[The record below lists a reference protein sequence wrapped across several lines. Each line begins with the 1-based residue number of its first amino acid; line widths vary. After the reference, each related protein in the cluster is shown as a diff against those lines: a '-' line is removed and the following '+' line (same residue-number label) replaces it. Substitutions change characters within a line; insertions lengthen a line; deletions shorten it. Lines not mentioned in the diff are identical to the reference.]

1 MMKKLL
7 ALAMALVLILTVP
20 LAALAEEYDLVNGSI
35 TVEARDDG
43 KQYVTQE
50 DYNIRDQEQTTET
63 VIKQTDSKTTSTEN
77 TITIKADEN
86 QTAEVTISDVNIDVS
101 GSKAS
106 VDEDTGSVI
115 PGDAAISAEGEG
127 NVTIELD
134 GSNTVKSGEHSAGVG
149 KNNEGSLTITDED
162 GDDSLNAA
170 GGIYGAGIGGGGRQ
184 SVSDITI
191 EGGNITATGGK
202 LAAGIGGGA
211 GERSY
216 EDGASSFIEGSGSNI
231 TIAGDAQVKANGGW
245 NGAGIGGGQYGSG
258 SDITIEGDAQVEA
271 NGGKSGAGIGGGYE
285 GSGSDLTIA
294 GDAQVTAKGG
304 SAAAGIGGGEL
315 GSGSSIKIE
324 GNAQVDAN
332 GGKYGAGI
340 GSGENSTGSDITI
353 GGNAQVDAKG
363 GNNGAGIG
371 GGDSGNGTGIT
382 IKDDA
387 QVNAT
392 GGGLGAGIGGG
403 SIGNGSNITIEGNAR
418 VDATGGE
425 RAAGIGSGI
434 YGSASDIT
442 IRGNAQVGVQGGN
455 GSNMGGSGAG
465 IGEGGILNPYD
476 GPQAGREET
485 PNTNDLTTGYIAYYA
500 PGADKETTA
509 PEKLLHKTAS
519 GTMETHEGSVTLKD
533 TTEAT
538 CAKNAAFI
546 YQCSCGETV
555 TIEQPGTAPGHKVDS
570 YTYDNNATCMAD
582 GTESGVCTR
591 CQQIVKKTKA
601 GTLDPNKHDFTDYIS
616 NNDATCTADGTKTA
630 KCAYGCGAEDTQ
642 PDVGSK
648 LAHKFDNYISNND
661 ATCTADGTETAQCA
675 YGCGTT
681 DTQDIPGSKLPHE
694 FKNYVYQNN
703 ATYDADG
710 TQTAKCDR
718 GCGASDTVTEPGS
731 RIPLY
736 RVVDAEGRNIPS
748 QESLEG
754 GILTITADQDE
765 ATLTGGLNALS
776 ILRQRGVTAITFV
789 TNGAASTFDLAALT
803 GSGTYALTHTG
814 ATATLTLNGWDTSNI
829 LR

>member
-1 MMKKLL
+1 ME
-7 ALAMALVLILTVP
+7 AT
-20 LAALAEEYDLVNGSI
+20 ENG
-35 TVEARDDG
+35 
-43 KQYVTQE
+43 QYVSQE
-50 DYNIRDQEQTTET
+50 NGVTREQQTTET

-134 GSNTVKSGEHSAGVG
+134 GGNTVKSGEHSAGVG

-216 EDGASSFIEGSGSNI
+216 EDGTISFIGGSGSNI

-324 GNAQVDAN
+324 GNAQVEAN
-332 GGKYGAGI
+332 GGQ
-340 GSGENSTGSDITI
+340 S
-353 GGNAQVDAKG
+353 
-363 GNNGAGIG
+363 GAGIG
-371 GGDSGNGTGIT
+371 GGNNGNGTGIT

-465 IGEGGILNPYD
+465 IGEGGIWNPYV

-485 PNTNDLTTGYIAYYA
+485 PNTNDLTTGSIAYYA

-519 GTMETHEGSVTLKD
+519 GTMETHEVSKLLSITK
-533 TTEAT
+533 AT
-538 CAKNAAFI
+538 CTENATFI

-555 TIEQPGTAPGHKVDS
+555 TIEQPGTALGHKVDS

-582 GTESGVCTR
+582 GTESGVCTC

-642 PDVGSK
+642 PDAGSK

-661 ATCTADGTETAQCA
+661 AT
-675 YGCGTT
+675 
-681 DTQDIPGSKLPHE
+681 
-694 FKNYVYQNN
+694 
-703 ATYDADG
+703 YDADG
-710 TQTAKCDR
+710 TQTAKCDH

-748 QESLEG
+748 QERLEG
-754 GILTITADQDE
+754 GTLTITTDRDE

-803 GSGTYALTHTG
+803 GSGIYALTHTG

>member
-7 ALAMALVLILTVP
+7 ALAMALVLTLTVP

-216 EDGASSFIEGSGSNI
+216 EDGTISFIGGSGSNI

-324 GNAQVDAN
+324 GNAQVEAN
-332 GGKYGAGI
+332 GGK
-340 GSGENSTGSDITI
+340 
-353 GGNAQVDAKG
+353 
-363 GNNGAGIG
+363 NGAGIG

-392 GGGLGAGIGGG
+392 GGNLGAGIGGG

-485 PNTNDLTTGYIAYYA
+485 PNTNDLNTGSIAYYA

-509 PEKLLHKTAS
+509 PERLLHKTAS
-519 GTMETHEGSVTLKD
+519 GTMETHECSKLLSVTK
-533 TTEAT
+533 AT
-538 CAKNAAFI
+538 CTENAAFI
-546 YQCSCGETV
+546 YLCSCGETV
-555 TIEQPGTAPGHKVDS
+555 TIEQPGTAKGHDVDS
-570 YTYDNNATCMAD
+570 YIYDNNATCMAD
-582 GTESGVCTR
+582 GTESGVCTH

-642 PDVGSK
+642 PDAGSK
-648 LAHKFDNYISNND
+648 LAHKFDNYISN
-661 ATCTADGTETAQCA
+661 
-675 YGCGTT
+675 
-681 DTQDIPGSKLPHE
+681 
-694 FKNYVYQNN
+694 NN

-710 TQTAKCDR
+710 TQTAKCDH

-765 ATLTGGLNALS
+765 ATLTGGLNALG

-829 LR
+829 LG

>member
-1 MMKKLL
+1 MMKRLL
-7 ALAMALVLILTVP
+7 ALAMALVLTLTVP
-20 LAALAEEYDLVNGSI
+20 LAALAEVYDLAQGSI

-216 EDGASSFIEGSGSNI
+216 EDGTISFIGGSGSNI

-271 NGGKSGAGIGGGYE
+271 TSDQYGAGIGGGSG
-285 GSGSDLTIA
+285 GSGSDITIR
-294 GDAQVTAKGG
+294 GDAQVDANGG
-304 SAAAGIGGGEL
+304 KNGAGIGGGEK
-315 GSGSSIKIE
+315 SFGSSIKIE
-324 GNAQVDAN
+324 GNAQVEAN
-332 GGKYGAGI
+332 GGEYGAGI
-340 GSGENSTGSDITI
+340 GGGEESFGSGITI
-353 GGNAQVDAKG
+353 GGNAQVEANG
-363 GNNGAGIG
+363 GQSGAGIG
-371 GGDSGNGTGIT
+371 GGGDGNGTGIT

-465 IGEGGILNPYD
+465 IGEGGIWNPYD

-485 PNTNDLTTGYIAYYA
+485 PNTNDLTTGSIAYYA

-555 TIEQPGTAPGHKVDS
+555 TIEQPGTALGHKVDS

-642 PDVGSK
+642 PDAGSK

-661 ATCTADGTETAQCA
+661 AT
-675 YGCGTT
+675 
-681 DTQDIPGSKLPHE
+681 
-694 FKNYVYQNN
+694 
-703 ATYDADG
+703 YDADG
-710 TQTAKCDR
+710 TQTAKCDH
-718 GCGASDTVTEPGS
+718 GCGATNTIPAPGT

-736 RVVDAEGRNIPS
+736 RVVDAEGREIPS
-748 QESLEG
+748 QERLEG
-754 GILTITADQDE
+754 GILTVTADRDE

-776 ILRQRGVTAITFV
+776 VLRQRGVTAITFV
-789 TNGAASTFDLAALT
+789 TNGAASTFDLSALT

-814 ATATLTLNGWDTSNI
+814 ATATLTLNGWDTSSI
-829 LR
+829 LK

>member
-7 ALAMALVLILTVP
+7 ALAMALVLTLTVP

-324 GNAQVDAN
+324 GNAQVEAN
-332 GGKYGAGI
+332 GGQ
-340 GSGENSTGSDITI
+340 S
-353 GGNAQVDAKG
+353 
-363 GNNGAGIG
+363 GAGIG
-371 GGDSGNGTGIT
+371 GGNNGNGTGIT

-392 GGGLGAGIGGG
+392 GGNLGAGIGGG

-465 IGEGGILNPYD
+465 IGEGGIWNPYV

-485 PNTNDLTTGYIAYYA
+485 PNTNDLTTGSIAYYA

-555 TIEQPGTAPGHKVDS
+555 TIEQPGTALGHKVDS

-642 PDVGSK
+642 PDAGSK

-661 ATCTADGTETAQCA
+661 AT
-675 YGCGTT
+675 
-681 DTQDIPGSKLPHE
+681 
-694 FKNYVYQNN
+694 
-703 ATYDADG
+703 YDADG
-710 TQTAKCDR
+710 TQTAKCDH
-718 GCGASDTVTEPGS
+718 GCGASDTVSEPGT

-736 RVVDAEGRNIPS
+736 RVVDAEGREIPS
-748 QESLEG
+748 QERLEG
-754 GILTITADQDE
+754 GTLTITADRE
-765 ATLTGGLNALS
+765 NATLTGGLNALS

>member
-7 ALAMALVLILTVP
+7 ALAMALVLVLPLTVP
-20 LAALAEEYDLVNGSI
+20 LAALAEVYDLAQGSI
-35 TVEARDDG
+35 TVEATENG
-43 KQYVTQE
+43 QYVSQE
-50 DYNIRDQEQTTET
+50 NGVTREQQTTET
-63 VIKQTDSKTTSTEN
+63 VIKQTDSKTTSTGN

-106 VDEDTGSVI
+106 EDEDTGSVI

-127 NVTIELD
+127 NVTIKLD

-216 EDGASSFIEGSGSNI
+216 EDGTISFIGGSGSNI

-324 GNAQVDAN
+324 GNAQVEAN
-332 GGKYGAGI
+332 GGQSGAGI
-340 GSGENSTGSDITI
+340 GGGELGSGSSIKI
-353 GGNAQVDAKG
+353 GGNAQVEANG
-363 GNNGAGIG
+363 GQSGAGIG
-371 GGDSGNGTGIT
+371 GGNNGDGTGIT

-392 GGGLGAGIGGG
+392 GGNLGAGIGGG
-403 SIGNGSNITIEGNAR
+403 SIGTGSNITIEGNAR

-485 PNTNDLTTGYIAYYA
+485 PNTNDLTTGSIAYYA

-519 GTMETHEGSVTLKD
+519 GTMETHEGSKLLSI
-533 TTEAT
+533 TEAT
-538 CAKNAAFI
+538 CTENATFI

-555 TIEQPGTAPGHKVDS
+555 TIEQPGTAPGHEVDS

-642 PDVGSK
+642 PDAGSK

-661 ATCTADGTETAQCA
+661 AT
-675 YGCGTT
+675 
-681 DTQDIPGSKLPHE
+681 
-694 FKNYVYQNN
+694 
-703 ATYDADG
+703 YDADG
-710 TQTAKCDR
+710 TQTAKCDH

-765 ATLTGGLNALS
+765 ATLTGGLNALG

-814 ATATLTLNGWDTSNI
+814 ATAILTLNGWDTSNI

>member
-7 ALAMALVLILTVP
+7 ALAMALVLTLTVP
-20 LAALAEEYDLVNGSI
+20 LAALAEVYDLAQGSI
-35 TVEARDDG
+35 TVEATENG
-43 KQYVTQE
+43 QYVSQE
-50 DYNIRDQEQTTET
+50 NGVTREQQTTET

-77 TITIKADEN
+77 TITIKAEKD

-216 EDGASSFIEGSGSNI
+216 EDGTISFIGGSGSNI

-271 NGGKSGAGIGGGYE
+271 NGGRSGAGIGGGYE

-324 GNAQVDAN
+324 GNAQVEAN
-332 GGKYGAGI
+332 GGQSGAGI
-340 GSGENSTGSDITI
+340 GGGELGSGSSIKI
-353 GGNAQVDAKG
+353 GGNAQVEANG
-363 GNNGAGIG
+363 GQSGAGIG
-371 GGDSGNGTGIT
+371 GGNNGDGTGIT

-392 GGGLGAGIGGG
+392 GGNLGAGIGGG
-403 SIGNGSNITIEGNAR
+403 SIGTGSNITIEGNAR

-485 PNTNDLTTGYIAYYA
+485 PNTNDLTIGSIAYYA

-555 TIEQPGTAPGHKVDS
+555 TIEQPGTALGHEVDS

-616 NNDATCTADGTKTA
+616 NNNATCTADGTETA
-630 KCAYGCGAEDTQ
+630 KCAYNCGAEDTQ

-661 ATCTADGTETAQCA
+661 AT
-675 YGCGTT
+675 
-681 DTQDIPGSKLPHE
+681 
-694 FKNYVYQNN
+694 
-703 ATYDADG
+703 YDADG
-710 TQTAKCDR
+710 TQTAKCDH

-765 ATLTGGLNALS
+765 ATLTGGLNALG

>member
-7 ALAMALVLILTVP
+7 ALAMALVLTLTVP
-20 LAALAEEYDLVNGSI
+20 LAALAEVYDLAQGSI

-134 GSNTVKSGEHSAGVG
+134 GGNTVKSGEHSAGVG

-216 EDGASSFIEGSGSNI
+216 EDGTISFIGGSGSNI

-332 GGKYGAGI
+332 GGQ
-340 GSGENSTGSDITI
+340 S
-353 GGNAQVDAKG
+353 
-363 GNNGAGIG
+363 GAGIG
-371 GGDSGNGTGIT
+371 GGDNGNGTGIT

-465 IGEGGILNPYD
+465 IGEGGIWNPYD

-485 PNTNDLTTGYIAYYA
+485 PNTNDLTTGSIAYYA

-555 TIEQPGTAPGHKVDS
+555 TIEQPGTALGHKVDS

-582 GTESGVCTR
+582 GTESGVCTC

-642 PDVGSK
+642 PDAGSK

-661 ATCTADGTETAQCA
+661 AT
-675 YGCGTT
+675 
-681 DTQDIPGSKLPHE
+681 
-694 FKNYVYQNN
+694 
-703 ATYDADG
+703 YDADG
-710 TQTAKCDR
+710 TQTAKCDH

-765 ATLTGGLNALS
+765 ATLTGGLNALG

>member
-7 ALAMALVLILTVP
+7 ALAMALVLTLTVP
-20 LAALAEEYDLVNGSI
+20 LAALAEVYDLAQGSI
-35 TVEARDDG
+35 TVEATENG
-43 KQYVTQE
+43 QYVSQE
-50 DYNIRDQEQTTET
+50 NGVTREQQTTET

-216 EDGASSFIEGSGSNI
+216 EDGTISFIGGSGSNI

-271 NGGKSGAGIGGGYE
+271 TSDQYGAGIGGGSG
-285 GSGSDLTIA
+285 GSGSDITIR
-294 GDAQVTAKGG
+294 GDAQVDANGG
-304 SAAAGIGGGEL
+304 KNGAGIGGGEK
-315 GSGSSIKIE
+315 SFGSSIKIE
-324 GNAQVDAN
+324 GNAQVEAN
-332 GGKYGAGI
+332 GGEYGAGI
-340 GSGENSTGSDITI
+340 GGGEESFGSGITI
-353 GGNAQVDAKG
+353 GGNAQVEANG
-363 GNNGAGIG
+363 GQSGAGIG
-371 GGDSGNGTGIT
+371 GGDNGNGTGIT

-465 IGEGGILNPYD
+465 IGEGGIWNPYV

-485 PNTNDLTTGYIAYYA
+485 PNTNDLTTGSIAYYA

-519 GTMETHEGSVTLKD
+519 GAMETHEGSVTLKD

-555 TIEQPGTAPGHKVDS
+555 TIEQPGTALGHEVDS

-648 LAHKFDNYISNND
+648 LAHKFDNYISNN
-661 ATCTADGTETAQCA
+661 
-675 YGCGTT
+675 
-681 DTQDIPGSKLPHE
+681 
-694 FKNYVYQNN
+694 N

-710 TQTAKCDR
+710 TQTAKCDH

-765 ATLTGGLNALS
+765 ATLTGGLNALG

>member
-7 ALAMALVLILTVP
+7 ALAMALVLTLTVP
-20 LAALAEEYDLVNGSI
+20 LAALAEVYDLAQGSI
-35 TVEARDDG
+35 TVEATENG
-43 KQYVTQE
+43 QYVSQE
-50 DYNIRDQEQTTET
+50 NGVTREQQTTET

-216 EDGASSFIEGSGSNI
+216 EDGTISFIGGSGSNI

-271 NGGKSGAGIGGGYE
+271 NGGKSGAGIGGGCE

-324 GNAQVDAN
+324 GNAQVEAN
-332 GGKYGAGI
+332 GGQ
-340 GSGENSTGSDITI
+340 S
-353 GGNAQVDAKG
+353 
-363 GNNGAGIG
+363 GAGIG
-371 GGDSGNGTGIT
+371 GGNNGNGTGIT

-392 GGGLGAGIGGG
+392 GGNLGAGIGGG

-465 IGEGGILNPYD
+465 IGEGGIWNPYD

-485 PNTNDLTTGYIAYYA
+485 PNTNDLTTGSIAYYA

-555 TIEQPGTAPGHKVDS
+555 TIEQPGTALGHKVDS

-582 GTESGVCTR
+582 GTESGVCTC

-642 PDVGSK
+642 PDAGSK

-661 ATCTADGTETAQCA
+661 AT
-675 YGCGTT
+675 
-681 DTQDIPGSKLPHE
+681 
-694 FKNYVYQNN
+694 
-703 ATYDADG
+703 YDADG
-710 TQTAKCDR
+710 TQTAKCDH

-765 ATLTGGLNALS
+765 ATLTGGLNALG

>member
-7 ALAMALVLILTVP
+7 ALAMALVLTLTVP
-20 LAALAEEYDLVNGSI
+20 LAALAEVYDLAQGSI
-35 TVEARDDG
+35 TVEATENG
-43 KQYVTQE
+43 QYVSQE
-50 DYNIRDQEQTTET
+50 NGVTREQQTTET

-211 GERSY
+211 GERPY
-216 EDGASSFIEGSGSNI
+216 EDGTISFIGGSGSNI

-304 SAAAGIGGGEL
+304 QSGAGIGGGEL
-315 GSGSSIKIE
+315 GSGSSIKI
-324 GNAQVDAN
+324 
-332 GGKYGAGI
+332 
-340 GSGENSTGSDITI
+340 
-353 GGNAQVDAKG
+353 GGNAQVEANG
-363 GNNGAGIG
+363 GQSGAGIG
-371 GGDSGNGTGIT
+371 GGNNGDGTGIT

-392 GGGLGAGIGGG
+392 GGNLGAGIGGG
-403 SIGNGSNITIEGNAR
+403 SIGTGSNITIEGNAR

-465 IGEGGILNPYD
+465 IGEGGIWNPYV

-485 PNTNDLTTGYIAYYA
+485 PNTNDLTTGSIAYYA

-555 TIEQPGTAPGHKVDS
+555 TIEQPGTALGHKVDS

-642 PDVGSK
+642 PDAGSK

-661 ATCTADGTETAQCA
+661 AT
-675 YGCGTT
+675 
-681 DTQDIPGSKLPHE
+681 
-694 FKNYVYQNN
+694 
-703 ATYDADG
+703 YDADG
-710 TQTAKCDR
+710 TQTAKCDH

-765 ATLTGGLNALS
+765 ATLTGGLNALG

>member
-7 ALAMALVLILTVP
+7 ALAMALVLTLTVP
-20 LAALAEEYDLVNGSI
+20 LAALAEVYDLAQGSI
-35 TVEARDDG
+35 TVEATENG
-43 KQYVTQE
+43 QYVSQE
-50 DYNIRDQEQTTET
+50 NGVTREHQTTET

-216 EDGASSFIEGSGSNI
+216 EDGTISFIGGSGSNI

-324 GNAQVDAN
+324 GNAQVEAN
-332 GGKYGAGI
+332 GGQ
-340 GSGENSTGSDITI
+340 S
-353 GGNAQVDAKG
+353 
-363 GNNGAGIG
+363 GAGIG
-371 GGDSGNGTGIT
+371 GGNTGDGTGIT

-392 GGGLGAGIGGG
+392 GGNLGAGIGGG
-403 SIGNGSNITIEGNAR
+403 SIGNGSNITIEGTAR

-485 PNTNDLTTGYIAYYA
+485 PNTNDLNTGSIAYYA

-509 PEKLLHKTAS
+509 PERLLHKTAS
-519 GTMETHEGSVTLKD
+519 GTMETHECSKLLSVTK
-533 TTEAT
+533 AT
-538 CAKNAAFI
+538 CTENAAFI
-546 YQCSCGETV
+546 YLCSCGETV
-555 TIEQPGTAPGHKVDS
+555 TIEQPGTAKGHDVDS
-570 YTYDNNATCMAD
+570 YIYDNNATCMAD
-582 GTESGVCTR
+582 GTESGVCTH

-642 PDVGSK
+642 PDAGFK
-648 LAHKFDNYISNND
+648 LAHKFDNYISN
-661 ATCTADGTETAQCA
+661 
-675 YGCGTT
+675 
-681 DTQDIPGSKLPHE
+681 
-694 FKNYVYQNN
+694 NN

-710 TQTAKCDR
+710 TQTAKCDH

-765 ATLTGGLNALS
+765 ATLTGGLNALG

>member
-7 ALAMALVLILTVP
+7 ALAMALVLTLTVP
-20 LAALAEEYDLVNGSI
+20 LAALAEVYDLAQGSI
-35 TVEARDDG
+35 TVEATENG
-43 KQYVTQE
+43 QYVSQE
-50 DYNIRDQEQTTET
+50 NGVTREQQTTET

-216 EDGASSFIEGSGSNI
+216 EDGTISFIGGSGSNI

-271 NGGKSGAGIGGGYE
+271 TSDQYGAGIGGGSG
-285 GSGSDLTIA
+285 GSGS
-294 GDAQVTAKGG
+294 G
-304 SAAAGIGGGEL
+304 
-315 GSGSSIKIE
+315 
-324 GNAQVDAN
+324 
-332 GGKYGAGI
+332 
-340 GSGENSTGSDITI
+340 ITI
-353 GGNAQVDAKG
+353 GGNAQVEANG
-363 GNNGAGIG
+363 GQSGAGIG
-371 GGDSGNGTGIT
+371 GGGDGNGTGIT

-465 IGEGGILNPYD
+465 IGEGGIWNPYV

-485 PNTNDLTTGYIAYYA
+485 PNTNDLTTGSIAYYA

-555 TIEQPGTAPGHKVDS
+555 TIEQPGTALGHEVDS

-616 NNDATCTADGTKTA
+616 NNNATCTADGTKTA

-642 PDVGSK
+642 PDAGSK
-648 LAHKFDNYISNND
+648 LAHKFDNYISN
-661 ATCTADGTETAQCA
+661 
-675 YGCGTT
+675 
-681 DTQDIPGSKLPHE
+681 
-694 FKNYVYQNN
+694 NN

-718 GCGASDTVTEPGS
+718 GCGASDTVSEPGT

-736 RVVDAEGRNIPS
+736 RVVDAEGREIPS
-748 QESLEG
+748 QERLEG
-754 GILTITADQDE
+754 GTLTITADQDE
-765 ATLTGGLNALS
+765 ATLTGGLNALG

-803 GSGTYALTHTG
+803 GSGIYALTHTG

>member
-7 ALAMALVLILTVP
+7 ALAMALVLPLTVP
-20 LAALAEEYDLVNGSI
+20 LAALAEVYDLAQGSI
-35 TVEARDDG
+35 TVEATENG
-43 KQYVTQE
+43 QYVSQE
-50 DYNIRDQEQTTET
+50 NGVTREQQTTET

-324 GNAQVDAN
+324 GNAQVEAN
-332 GGKYGAGI
+332 GGQ
-340 GSGENSTGSDITI
+340 S
-353 GGNAQVDAKG
+353 
-363 GNNGAGIG
+363 GAGIG
-371 GGDSGNGTGIT
+371 GGGDGNGTGIT

-465 IGEGGILNPYD
+465 IGEGGIWNPYV

-485 PNTNDLTTGYIAYYA
+485 PNTNDLTTGSIAYYA

-519 GTMETHEGSVTLKD
+519 GTMETHEGSKLLSI
-533 TTEAT
+533 TEAT
-538 CAKNAAFI
+538 CTENATFI

-555 TIEQPGTAPGHKVDS
+555 TIEQPGTAPGHEVDS

-616 NNDATCTADGTKTA
+616 NNDATCTADGTETA

-648 LAHKFDNYISNND
+648 LAHKFDNYISN
-661 ATCTADGTETAQCA
+661 
-675 YGCGTT
+675 
-681 DTQDIPGSKLPHE
+681 
-694 FKNYVYQNN
+694 NN

-765 ATLTGGLNALS
+765 ATLTGGLNALG

-803 GSGTYALTHTG
+803 GSGTYVLTHTG

>member
-7 ALAMALVLILTVP
+7 ALAMALVLTLTVP
-20 LAALAEEYDLVNGSI
+20 LAALAEVYDLAQGSI

-216 EDGASSFIEGSGSNI
+216 EDGTISFIGGSGSNI

-324 GNAQVDAN
+324 GNAQVEAN
-332 GGKYGAGI
+332 GGQ
-340 GSGENSTGSDITI
+340 S
-353 GGNAQVDAKG
+353 
-363 GNNGAGIG
+363 GAGIG
-371 GGDSGNGTGIT
+371 GGNNGNGTGIT

-465 IGEGGILNPYD
+465 IGEGGIWNPYD

-485 PNTNDLTTGYIAYYA
+485 PNTNDLTTGSIAYYA
-500 PGADKETTA
+500 PGADKSKDA
-509 PEKLLHKTAS
+509 PERLLHKTAS
-519 GTMETHEGSVTLKD
+519 GTMETHEVSKLLSI
-533 TTEAT
+533 TEAT
-538 CAKNAAFI
+538 CTENATFI

-555 TIEQPGTAPGHKVDS
+555 TIEQPGTALGHEVDS

-630 KCAYGCGAEDTQ
+630 KCAYNCGAEDTQ

-661 ATCTADGTETAQCA
+661 AT
-675 YGCGTT
+675 
-681 DTQDIPGSKLPHE
+681 
-694 FKNYVYQNN
+694 
-703 ATYDADG
+703 YDADG
-710 TQTAKCDR
+710 TQTAKCDH

-736 RVVDAEGRNIPS
+736 RVMDAEGRNIPS

-789 TNGAASTFDLAALT
+789 TNGAASTFDLSALT

>member
-7 ALAMALVLILTVP
+7 ALAMALVLTLTVP
-20 LAALAEEYDLVNGSI
+20 LAALAEVYDLAQGSI
-35 TVEARDDG
+35 TVEATENG
-43 KQYVTQE
+43 QYVSQE
-50 DYNIRDQEQTTET
+50 NGVTREQQTTET

-216 EDGASSFIEGSGSNI
+216 EDGTISFIEGSGSNI

-324 GNAQVDAN
+324 GNAQVEAN
-332 GGKYGAGI
+332 GGQ
-340 GSGENSTGSDITI
+340 S
-353 GGNAQVDAKG
+353 
-363 GNNGAGIG
+363 GAGIG
-371 GGDSGNGTGIT
+371 GGNNGNGTGIT

-392 GGGLGAGIGGG
+392 GGNLGAGIGGG

-465 IGEGGILNPYD
+465 IGEGGIWNPYV

-485 PNTNDLTTGYIAYYA
+485 PNTNDLTTGSIAYYA

-555 TIEQPGTAPGHKVDS
+555 TIEQPGTALGHKVDS

-582 GTESGVCTR
+582 GTESGVCTH

-642 PDVGSK
+642 PDAGSK

-661 ATCTADGTETAQCA
+661 AT
-675 YGCGTT
+675 
-681 DTQDIPGSKLPHE
+681 
-694 FKNYVYQNN
+694 
-703 ATYDADG
+703 YDADG
-710 TQTAKCDR
+710 TQTAKCDH

-736 RVVDAEGRNIPS
+736 RVVDAEGRNIAS

-765 ATLTGGLNALS
+765 ATLTGGLNALG

>member
-7 ALAMALVLILTVP
+7 ALAMALVLTLTVP
-20 LAALAEEYDLVNGSI
+20 LAALAEVYDLAQGSI
-35 TVEARDDG
+35 TVEATENG
-43 KQYVTQE
+43 QYVSQE
-50 DYNIRDQEQTTET
+50 NGVTREQQTTET

-216 EDGASSFIEGSGSNI
+216 EDGTISFIGGSGSNI

-315 GSGSSIKIE
+315 GSGSSIKI
-324 GNAQVDAN
+324 
-332 GGKYGAGI
+332 
-340 GSGENSTGSDITI
+340 
-353 GGNAQVDAKG
+353 GGNAQVEANG
-363 GNNGAGIG
+363 GQSGAGIG
-371 GGDSGNGTGIT
+371 GGNNGDGTGIT

-392 GGGLGAGIGGG
+392 GGNLGAGIGGG
-403 SIGNGSNITIEGNAR
+403 SIGTGSNITIEGNAR

-485 PNTNDLTTGYIAYYA
+485 PNTNDLTTGSIAYYA

-519 GTMETHEGSVTLKD
+519 GTMETHEGSKLLSI
-533 TTEAT
+533 TEAT
-538 CAKNAAFI
+538 CTENATFI

-555 TIEQPGTAPGHKVDS
+555 TIEQPGTAPGHEVDS

-642 PDVGSK
+642 PDAGSK

-661 ATCTADGTETAQCA
+661 AT
-675 YGCGTT
+675 
-681 DTQDIPGSKLPHE
+681 
-694 FKNYVYQNN
+694 
-703 ATYDADG
+703 YDADG
-710 TQTAKCDR
+710 TQTAKCDH

-765 ATLTGGLNALS
+765 ATLTGGLNALG

-814 ATATLTLNGWDTSNI
+814 ATAILTLNGWDTSNI

>member
-7 ALAMALVLILTVP
+7 ALAMALVLTLTIP
-20 LAALAEEYDLVNGSI
+20 LAALAEVYDLAQGSI
-35 TVEARDDG
+35 TVEARENG
-43 KQYVTQE
+43 QYVSQE
-50 DYNIRDQEQTTET
+50 NGVTREQQTTET
-63 VIKQTDSKTTSTEN
+63 VIKQTGSDTTSTTN

-324 GNAQVDAN
+324 DDAQVEAN
-332 GGKYGAGI
+332 GGQ
-340 GSGENSTGSDITI
+340 S
-353 GGNAQVDAKG
+353 
-363 GNNGAGIG
+363 GAGIG
-371 GGDSGNGTGIT
+371 GGNNGNGTGIT

-392 GGGLGAGIGGG
+392 GGNLGAGIGGG

-465 IGEGGILNPYD
+465 IGEGGIWNPYD

-485 PNTNDLTTGYIAYYA
+485 PNTNDLTTGSIAYYA
-500 PGADKETTA
+500 PGADKSKDA
-509 PEKLLHKTAS
+509 PERLLHKTAS
-519 GTMETHEGSVTLKD
+519 GTMETHEVSKLLSITK
-533 TTEAT
+533 AT
-538 CAKNAAFI
+538 CTENATFI

-555 TIEQPGTAPGHKVDS
+555 TIEQPGTALGHKVDS

-648 LAHKFDNYISNND
+648 LAHKFDNYISNN
-661 ATCTADGTETAQCA
+661 
-675 YGCGTT
+675 
-681 DTQDIPGSKLPHE
+681 
-694 FKNYVYQNN
+694 N

-710 TQTAKCDR
+710 TQTAKCDH

-765 ATLTGGLNALS
+765 ATLTGGLNALG

>member
-20 LAALAEEYDLVNGSI
+20 LAALAEVYDLAQGSI
-35 TVEARDDG
+35 TVEAKESG
-43 KQYVTQE
+43 QYVSQE
-50 DYNIRDQEQTTET
+50 NGVTREHQTTET

-216 EDGASSFIEGSGSNI
+216 EDGTISFIGGSGSNI

-271 NGGKSGAGIGGGYE
+271 NGGKSGAGIGGGCE

-371 GGDSGNGTGIT
+371 GGDSGDGTGIT

-403 SIGNGSNITIEGNAR
+403 SIGTGSDITIEGNAR

-425 RAAGIGSGI
+425 RAAGIGSGP

-442 IRGNAQVGVQGGN
+442 IRENAQVGVQGGN

-465 IGEGGILNPYD
+465 IGEGGIWNPYV

-485 PNTNDLTTGYIAYYA
+485 PNTNDLTTGSIAYYA

-519 GTMETHEGSVTLKD
+519 GTMETHEVSKLLSITK
-533 TTEAT
+533 AT
-538 CAKNAAFI
+538 CTENATFI

-555 TIEQPGTAPGHKVDS
+555 TIEQPGTALGHKVDS

-630 KCAYGCGAEDTQ
+630 KCAYGCGTEDTQ
-642 PDVGSK
+642 PDAGSK

-661 ATCTADGTETAQCA
+661 AT
-675 YGCGTT
+675 
-681 DTQDIPGSKLPHE
+681 
-694 FKNYVYQNN
+694 
-703 ATYDADG
+703 YDADG
-710 TQTAKCDR
+710 TQTAKCDH
-718 GCGASDTVTEPGS
+718 GCGASDTVTEPAS

-765 ATLTGGLNALS
+765 ATLTGGLNALG

-803 GSGTYALTHTG
+803 GSGTYVLTHTG

>member
-7 ALAMALVLILTVP
+7 ALAMALVLTLTVP
-20 LAALAEEYDLVNGSI
+20 LAALAEVYDLAQGSI
-35 TVEARDDG
+35 TVEATENG
-43 KQYVTQE
+43 QYVSQE
-50 DYNIRDQEQTTET
+50 NGVTREHQTTET

-216 EDGASSFIEGSGSNI
+216 EDGTISFIGGSGSNI

-324 GNAQVDAN
+324 GNAQVEAN
-332 GGKYGAGI
+332 GGQ
-340 GSGENSTGSDITI
+340 S
-353 GGNAQVDAKG
+353 
-363 GNNGAGIG
+363 GAGIG
-371 GGDSGNGTGIT
+371 GGNNGDGTGIT

-392 GGGLGAGIGGG
+392 GGNLGAGIGGG

-485 PNTNDLTTGYIAYYA
+485 PNTNDLTTGSIAYYA
-500 PGADKETTA
+500 PGADKSKDA
-509 PEKLLHKTAS
+509 PERLLHKTAS
-519 GTMETHEGSVTLKD
+519 GTMETHEVSKLLSITK
-533 TTEAT
+533 AT
-538 CAKNAAFI
+538 CTENATFI

-555 TIEQPGTAPGHKVDS
+555 TIEQPGTALGHEVDS

-582 GTESGVCTR
+582 GTESGVCTC

-601 GTLDPNKHDFTDYIS
+601 GTLNPNKHDFTDYIS

-661 ATCTADGTETAQCA
+661 AT
-675 YGCGTT
+675 
-681 DTQDIPGSKLPHE
+681 
-694 FKNYVYQNN
+694 
-703 ATYDADG
+703 YDADG
-710 TQTAKCDR
+710 TQTAKCDH

-765 ATLTGGLNALS
+765 ATLTGGLNALG

-789 TNGAASTFDLAALT
+789 TNGTASTFDLAALT

>member
-7 ALAMALVLILTVP
+7 ALAMALVLPLTVP
-20 LAALAEEYDLVNGSI
+20 LAALAEVYDLAQGSI
-35 TVEARDDG
+35 TVEATENG
-43 KQYVTQE
+43 QYVSQE
-50 DYNIRDQEQTTET
+50 NGVTREKQTTET
-63 VIKQTDSKTTSTEN
+63 VIKQTDSKTTSTGN

-106 VDEDTGSVI
+106 EDEDTGSVI

-127 NVTIELD
+127 NVTIKLD

-216 EDGASSFIEGSGSNI
+216 EDGTISFIGGSGSNI

-271 NGGKSGAGIGGGYE
+271 TSDQYGAGIGGGFG
-285 GSGSDLTIA
+285 GSGSDITIR
-294 GDAQVTAKGG
+294 GDAQVDANGG
-304 SAAAGIGGGEL
+304 KNGAGIGGGEK
-315 GSGSSIKIE
+315 SFGSSIKIE
-324 GNAQVDAN
+324 GNAQVEAN
-332 GGKYGAGI
+332 GGQ
-340 GSGENSTGSDITI
+340 S
-353 GGNAQVDAKG
+353 
-363 GNNGAGIG
+363 GAGIG
-371 GGDSGNGTGIT
+371 GGGDGNGTGIT

-465 IGEGGILNPYD
+465 IGEGGIWNPYV

-485 PNTNDLTTGYIAYYA
+485 PNTNDLTTGSIAYYA

-519 GTMETHEGSVTLKD
+519 GTMETHEGSKLLSI
-533 TTEAT
+533 TEAT
-538 CAKNAAFI
+538 CTENATFI

-555 TIEQPGTAPGHKVDS
+555 TIEQPGTAPGHEVDG

-642 PDVGSK
+642 PDAGSK
-648 LAHKFDNYISNND
+648 LAHKFDNYISN
-661 ATCTADGTETAQCA
+661 
-675 YGCGTT
+675 
-681 DTQDIPGSKLPHE
+681 
-694 FKNYVYQNN
+694 NN

-710 TQTAKCDR
+710 TQTAKCDH

-736 RVVDAEGRNIPS
+736 RVVDAAGRNIPS

-765 ATLTGGLNALS
+765 ATLTGGLNALG

-789 TNGAASTFDLAALT
+789 TNGAASTFDLVALT

-814 ATATLTLNGWDTSNI
+814 ATAILTLNGWDTSNI

>member
-7 ALAMALVLILTVP
+7 ALAMALVLTLTVP
-20 LAALAEEYDLVNGSI
+20 LAALAEVYDLAQGSI

-216 EDGASSFIEGSGSNI
+216 EDGTISFIGGSGSNI

-271 NGGKSGAGIGGGYE
+271 NGGKNGAGIGGGYE

-324 GNAQVDAN
+324 GNAQVEAN
-332 GGKYGAGI
+332 GGQ
-340 GSGENSTGSDITI
+340 S
-353 GGNAQVDAKG
+353 
-363 GNNGAGIG
+363 GAGIG
-371 GGDSGNGTGIT
+371 GGNNGNGTGIT

-392 GGGLGAGIGGG
+392 GGNLGAGIGGG
-403 SIGNGSNITIEGNAR
+403 SIGTGSNITIEGNAR

-442 IRGNAQVGVQGGN
+442 IRENAQVGVQGGN

-485 PNTNDLTTGYIAYYA
+485 PNTNDLTTGSIAYYA
-500 PGADKETTA
+500 PGVDKSKDA
-509 PEKLLHKTAS
+509 PERLLHKTAS

-555 TIEQPGTAPGHKVDS
+555 TIEKPGTALGHKVDS

-642 PDVGSK
+642 PDAGSK
-648 LAHKFDNYISNND
+648 LAHKFDNYISN
-661 ATCTADGTETAQCA
+661 
-675 YGCGTT
+675 
-681 DTQDIPGSKLPHE
+681 
-694 FKNYVYQNN
+694 NN

-710 TQTAKCDR
+710 TQTAKCDH

-765 ATLTGGLNALS
+765 ATLTGGLNALG

>member
-7 ALAMALVLILTVP
+7 ALAMALVLTLTVP

-216 EDGASSFIEGSGSNI
+216 EDGTISFIGGSGSNI

-324 GNAQVDAN
+324 GNAQVEAN
-332 GGKYGAGI
+332 GGQ
-340 GSGENSTGSDITI
+340 S
-353 GGNAQVDAKG
+353 
-363 GNNGAGIG
+363 GAGIG

-392 GGGLGAGIGGG
+392 GGNLGAGIGGG

-485 PNTNDLTTGYIAYYA
+485 PNTNDLTTGSIAYYA
-500 PGADKETTA
+500 PGADKSKDA
-509 PEKLLHKTAS
+509 PERLLHKTAA
-519 GTMETHEGSVTLKD
+519 GTLETHKGSKLLSI
-533 TTEAT
+533 TESTCTENAT
-538 CAKNAAFI
+538 FI

-555 TIEQPGTAPGHKVDS
+555 TIEQPGTALGHKVDS

-642 PDVGSK
+642 PDAGSK
-648 LAHKFDNYISNND
+648 LAHKFDNYISN
-661 ATCTADGTETAQCA
+661 
-675 YGCGTT
+675 
-681 DTQDIPGSKLPHE
+681 
-694 FKNYVYQNN
+694 NN

-765 ATLTGGLNALS
+765 ATLTGGLNALG

>member
-7 ALAMALVLILTVP
+7 ALAMALVLTLTVP
-20 LAALAEEYDLVNGSI
+20 LAALAEVYDLAQGSI
-35 TVEARDDG
+35 TVEATENG
-43 KQYVTQE
+43 QYVSQE
-50 DYNIRDQEQTTET
+50 NGVTREQQTTET

-77 TITIKADEN
+77 TITIKAEKD

-216 EDGASSFIEGSGSNI
+216 EDGTISFIGGSGSNI

-271 NGGKSGAGIGGGYE
+271 NGGRSGAGIGGGYE

-315 GSGSSIKIE
+315 GSGSSIKI
-324 GNAQVDAN
+324 
-332 GGKYGAGI
+332 
-340 GSGENSTGSDITI
+340 
-353 GGNAQVDAKG
+353 GGNAQVEANG
-363 GNNGAGIG
+363 GQSGAGIG
-371 GGDSGNGTGIT
+371 GGNNGDGTGIT

-392 GGGLGAGIGGG
+392 GGNLGAGIGGG
-403 SIGNGSNITIEGNAR
+403 SIGTGSNITIEGNAR

-465 IGEGGILNPYD
+465 IGEGGIWNPYD
-476 GPQAGREET
+476 GPQAGRKET
-485 PNTNDLTTGYIAYYA
+485 PNTNDLTTGSIAYYA

-555 TIEQPGTAPGHKVDS
+555 TIEQPGTALGHKVDS

-582 GTESGVCTR
+582 GTESGVCTC

-642 PDVGSK
+642 PDAGSK

-661 ATCTADGTETAQCA
+661 AT
-675 YGCGTT
+675 
-681 DTQDIPGSKLPHE
+681 
-694 FKNYVYQNN
+694 
-703 ATYDADG
+703 YDADG
-710 TQTAKCDR
+710 TQTAKCDH

-754 GILTITADQDE
+754 GILTITVDQDE
-765 ATLTGGLNALS
+765 ATLTGGLNALG

>member
-7 ALAMALVLILTVP
+7 ALAMALVLTLTVP

-101 GSKAS
+101 N
-106 VDEDTGSVI
+106 TGDGNNNT
-115 PGDAAISAEGEG
+115 PGDAAISVEGKG
-127 NVTIELD
+127 DVTIELD
-134 GSNTVKSGEHSAGVG
+134 GDSTVTSGAFRAGVE
-149 KNNEGSLTITDED
+149 KSNDGSLTIADADTD
-162 GDDSLNAA
+162 GVGSLDAT
-170 GGIYGAGIGGGGRQ
+170 GGKYGAGIGGGGRQ

-216 EDGASSFIEGSGSNI
+216 EDGTISFIGGSGSNI

-332 GGKYGAGI
+332 GGQ
-340 GSGENSTGSDITI
+340 S
-353 GGNAQVDAKG
+353 
-363 GNNGAGIG
+363 GAGIG
-371 GGDSGNGTGIT
+371 GGDNGNGTGIT

-465 IGEGGILNPYD
+465 IGEGGIWNPYD

-485 PNTNDLTTGYIAYYA
+485 PNTNDLTTGSIAYYA

-555 TIEQPGTAPGHKVDS
+555 TIEKPGTALGHKVDS

-582 GTESGVCTR
+582 GTESGVCTC

-642 PDVGSK
+642 PDAGSK

-661 ATCTADGTETAQCA
+661 AT
-675 YGCGTT
+675 
-681 DTQDIPGSKLPHE
+681 
-694 FKNYVYQNN
+694 
-703 ATYDADG
+703 YDADG
-710 TQTAKCDR
+710 TQTAKCDH

-765 ATLTGGLNALS
+765 ATLTGGLNALG

>member
-7 ALAMALVLILTVP
+7 ALAMALVLTLTVP

-127 NVTIELD
+127 NVTIKLD

-216 EDGASSFIEGSGSNI
+216 EDGTISFIGGSGSNI

-271 NGGKSGAGIGGGYE
+271 TSDQYGAGIGGGSG
-285 GSGSDLTIA
+285 GSGSDITIR
-294 GDAQVTAKGG
+294 GDAQVDANGG
-304 SAAAGIGGGEL
+304 KNGAGIGGGEK
-315 GSGSSIKIE
+315 SFGSSIKIE
-324 GNAQVDAN
+324 GNAQVEAN
-332 GGKYGAGI
+332 GGEYGAGI
-340 GSGENSTGSDITI
+340 GGGEESFGSGITI
-353 GGNAQVDAKG
+353 GGNAQVEANG
-363 GNNGAGIG
+363 GQSGAGIG
-371 GGDSGNGTGIT
+371 GGGDGNGTGIT

-465 IGEGGILNPYD
+465 IGEGGIWNPYV

-485 PNTNDLTTGYIAYYA
+485 PNTNDLTTGSIAYYA

-555 TIEQPGTAPGHKVDS
+555 TIEQPGTALGHEVDS

-616 NNDATCTADGTKTA
+616 NNNATCTADGTKTA

-648 LAHKFDNYISNND
+648 LAHKFDNYISNN
-661 ATCTADGTETAQCA
+661 
-675 YGCGTT
+675 
-681 DTQDIPGSKLPHE
+681 
-694 FKNYVYQNN
+694 N

-710 TQTAKCDR
+710 TQTAKCDH

-765 ATLTGGLNALS
+765 ATLTGGLNALG

>member
-7 ALAMALVLILTVP
+7 ALAMALVLTLTVP
-20 LAALAEEYDLVNGSI
+20 LAALAEVYDLAQGSI
-35 TVEARDDG
+35 TVEATENG
-43 KQYVTQE
+43 QYVSQE
-50 DYNIRDQEQTTET
+50 NGVTREQQTTET

-77 TITIKADEN
+77 TITIKAEKD

-216 EDGASSFIEGSGSNI
+216 EDGTISFIGGSGSNI

-271 NGGKSGAGIGGGYE
+271 NGGRSGAGIGGGYE

-315 GSGSSIKIE
+315 GSGSSIKI
-324 GNAQVDAN
+324 
-332 GGKYGAGI
+332 
-340 GSGENSTGSDITI
+340 
-353 GGNAQVDAKG
+353 GGNAQVEANRG
-363 GNNGAGIG
+363 QSGAGIG
-371 GGDSGNGTGIT
+371 GGNNGDGTGIT

-392 GGGLGAGIGGG
+392 GGNLGAGIGGG
-403 SIGNGSNITIEGNAR
+403 SIGTGSNITIEGNAR

-485 PNTNDLTTGYIAYYA
+485 PNTNDLTIGSIAYYA

-555 TIEQPGTAPGHKVDS
+555 TIEQPGTALGHEVDS

-616 NNDATCTADGTKTA
+616 NNNATCTADGTKTA

-642 PDVGSK
+642 PDAGSK

-661 ATCTADGTETAQCA
+661 AT
-675 YGCGTT
+675 
-681 DTQDIPGSKLPHE
+681 
-694 FKNYVYQNN
+694 
-703 ATYDADG
+703 YDADG
-710 TQTAKCDR
+710 TQTAKCDH

-765 ATLTGGLNALS
+765 ATLTGGLNALG

>member
-7 ALAMALVLILTVP
+7 ALAMALVLTLTVP
-20 LAALAEEYDLVNGSI
+20 LAALAEVYDLAQGSI
-35 TVEARDDG
+35 TVEATENG
-43 KQYVTQE
+43 QYVSQE
-50 DYNIRDQEQTTET
+50 NGVTREQQTTET

-216 EDGASSFIEGSGSNI
+216 EDGTISFIGGSGSNI

-324 GNAQVDAN
+324 GNAQVEAN
-332 GGKYGAGI
+332 GGQ
-340 GSGENSTGSDITI
+340 S
-353 GGNAQVDAKG
+353 
-363 GNNGAGIG
+363 GAGIG
-371 GGDSGNGTGIT
+371 GGNNGNGTGIT

-392 GGGLGAGIGGG
+392 GGNLGAGIGGG

-465 IGEGGILNPYD
+465 IGEGGIWNPYD

-485 PNTNDLTTGYIAYYA
+485 PNTNDLTTGSIAYYA

-519 GTMETHEGSVTLKD
+519 GTMETHEGSKLLSI
-533 TTEAT
+533 TEAT
-538 CAKNAAFI
+538 CTENATFI

-555 TIEQPGTAPGHKVDS
+555 TIEQPGTALGHKVDS

-616 NNDATCTADGTKTA
+616 NNNATCTADGTKTA

-642 PDVGSK
+642 PDAGSK
-648 LAHKFDNYISNND
+648 LAHKFDNYISN
-661 ATCTADGTETAQCA
+661 
-675 YGCGTT
+675 
-681 DTQDIPGSKLPHE
+681 
-694 FKNYVYQNN
+694 NN

-710 TQTAKCDR
+710 TQTAKCDH

-765 ATLTGGLNALS
+765 ATLTGGLNALG

>member
-7 ALAMALVLILTVP
+7 ALAMALVLTLTVP
-20 LAALAEEYDLVNGSI
+20 LAALAEVYDLAQGSI

-216 EDGASSFIEGSGSNI
+216 EDGTISFIGGSGSNI

-324 GNAQVDAN
+324 GNAQVEAN
-332 GGKYGAGI
+332 GGEY
-340 GSGENSTGSDITI
+340 
-353 GGNAQVDAKG
+353 
-363 GNNGAGIG
+363 GAGIG

-387 QVNAT
+387 QVEAN
-392 GGGLGAGIGGG
+392 GGKYGAGIGGG

-485 PNTNDLTTGYIAYYA
+485 PNTNDLTTGSIAYYA
-500 PGADKETTA
+500 PGADKSKDA
-509 PEKLLHKTAS
+509 PERLLHKTAA
-519 GTMETHEGSVTLKD
+519 GTLETHKGSKLLSITK
-533 TTEAT
+533 AT
-538 CAKNAAFI
+538 CTENATFI

-555 TIEQPGTAPGHKVDS
+555 TIEQPGTALGHKVDS

-642 PDVGSK
+642 PDAGSK

-661 ATCTADGTETAQCA
+661 
-675 YGCGTT
+675 
-681 DTQDIPGSKLPHE
+681 
-694 FKNYVYQNN
+694 

-718 GCGASDTVTEPGS
+718 GCGASDTVSEPGT

-765 ATLTGGLNALS
+765 ATLTGGLNALG

>member
-7 ALAMALVLILTVP
+7 ALAMALVLTLTVP
-20 LAALAEEYDLVNGSI
+20 LAALAEVYDLAQGSI
-35 TVEARDDG
+35 TVEATENG
-43 KQYVTQE
+43 QYVSQE
-50 DYNIRDQEQTTET
+50 NGVTREQQTTET

-216 EDGASSFIEGSGSNI
+216 EDGTISFIEGSGSNI

-324 GNAQVDAN
+324 GNAQVEAN
-332 GGKYGAGI
+332 GGQ
-340 GSGENSTGSDITI
+340 S
-353 GGNAQVDAKG
+353 
-363 GNNGAGIG
+363 GAGIG
-371 GGDSGNGTGIT
+371 GGNNGNGTGIT

-392 GGGLGAGIGGG
+392 GGNLGAGIGGG

-465 IGEGGILNPYD
+465 IGEGGIWNPYD

-485 PNTNDLTTGYIAYYA
+485 PNTNDLTTGSIAYYA

-555 TIEQPGTAPGHKVDS
+555 TIEKPGTALGHKVDS

-582 GTESGVCTR
+582 GTESGVCTH

-642 PDVGSK
+642 PDAGSK
-648 LAHKFDNYISNND
+648 LAHKFDNYISN
-661 ATCTADGTETAQCA
+661 
-675 YGCGTT
+675 
-681 DTQDIPGSKLPHE
+681 
-694 FKNYVYQNN
+694 NN

-710 TQTAKCDR
+710 TQTAKCDH

-736 RVVDAEGRNIPS
+736 RVVDAEGRNIAS

-765 ATLTGGLNALS
+765 ATLTGGLNALG

>member
-7 ALAMALVLILTVP
+7 ALAMALVLTLTVP
-20 LAALAEEYDLVNGSI
+20 LAALAEVYDLAQGSI
-35 TVEARDDG
+35 TVEATENG
-43 KQYVTQE
+43 QYVSQE
-50 DYNIRDQEQTTET
+50 NGVTREQQTTET

-216 EDGASSFIEGSGSNI
+216 EDGTISFIGGSGSNI

-324 GNAQVDAN
+324 GNAQVEAN
-332 GGKYGAGI
+332 GGQ
-340 GSGENSTGSDITI
+340 S
-353 GGNAQVDAKG
+353 
-363 GNNGAGIG
+363 GAGIG
-371 GGDSGNGTGIT
+371 GGNNGDGTGIT

-392 GGGLGAGIGGG
+392 GGNLGAGIGGG
-403 SIGNGSNITIEGNAR
+403 SIGTGSNITIEGNAR

-485 PNTNDLTTGYIAYYA
+485 PNTNDLTTGSIAYYA

-519 GTMETHEGSVTLKD
+519 GTMETHEGSKLLSI
-533 TTEAT
+533 TEAT
-538 CAKNAAFI
+538 CTENATFI

-555 TIEQPGTAPGHKVDS
+555 TIEQPGTAPGHEVDS

-642 PDVGSK
+642 PDAGSK

-661 ATCTADGTETAQCA
+661 AT
-675 YGCGTT
+675 
-681 DTQDIPGSKLPHE
+681 
-694 FKNYVYQNN
+694 
-703 ATYDADG
+703 YDADG
-710 TQTAKCDR
+710 TQTAKCDH

-765 ATLTGGLNALS
+765 ATLTGGLNALG

-814 ATATLTLNGWDTSNI
+814 ATAILTLNGWDTSNI

>member
-7 ALAMALVLILTVP
+7 ALAMALVLTLTVP
-20 LAALAEEYDLVNGSI
+20 LAALAEVYDLAQGSI
-35 TVEARDDG
+35 TVEATENG
-43 KQYVTQE
+43 QYVSQE
-50 DYNIRDQEQTTET
+50 NGVTREQQTTET

-324 GNAQVDAN
+324 GNAQVEAN
-332 GGKYGAGI
+332 GGEY
-340 GSGENSTGSDITI
+340 
-353 GGNAQVDAKG
+353 
-363 GNNGAGIG
+363 GAGIG

-392 GGGLGAGIGGG
+392 GGNLGAGIGGG

-485 PNTNDLTTGYIAYYA
+485 PNTNDLTTGSIAYYA
-500 PGADKETTA
+500 PGADKSKDA
-509 PEKLLHKTAS
+509 PERLLHKTAA
-519 GTMETHEGSVTLKD
+519 GTLETHKGSKLLSI
-533 TTEAT
+533 TESTCTENAT
-538 CAKNAAFI
+538 FI

-555 TIEQPGTAPGHKVDS
+555 TIEQPGTALGHKVDS

-642 PDVGSK
+642 PDAGSK
-648 LAHKFDNYISNND
+648 LAHKFDNYISN
-661 ATCTADGTETAQCA
+661 
-675 YGCGTT
+675 
-681 DTQDIPGSKLPHE
+681 
-694 FKNYVYQNN
+694 NN

-710 TQTAKCDR
+710 TQTAKCDH

-736 RVVDAEGRNIPS
+736 RVVDAEGRNIAS

-765 ATLTGGLNALS
+765 ATLTGGLNALG

>member
-7 ALAMALVLILTVP
+7 ALAMALVLTLTVP
-20 LAALAEEYDLVNGSI
+20 LAALAEVYDLAQGSI
-35 TVEARDDG
+35 TVEATENG
-43 KQYVTQE
+43 QYVSQENGVTQE
-50 DYNIRDQEQTTET
+50 KQTTET

-216 EDGASSFIEGSGSNI
+216 EDGTISFIGGSGSNI

-324 GNAQVDAN
+324 GNAQVEAN
-332 GGKYGAGI
+332 GGK
-340 GSGENSTGSDITI
+340 
-353 GGNAQVDAKG
+353 
-363 GNNGAGIG
+363 NGAGIG
-371 GGDSGNGTGIT
+371 GGELGSGSSIKIEGNAQVEANGGEYGAGIGGGELGSGTGIT

-392 GGGLGAGIGGG
+392 GGNLGAGIGGG

-485 PNTNDLTTGYIAYYA
+485 PNTNDLTTGSIAYYA
-500 PGADKETTA
+500 PGADKSKDA
-509 PEKLLHKTAS
+509 PERLLHKTAS
-519 GTMETHEGSVTLKD
+519 GTMETHEVSKLLSITK
-533 TTEAT
+533 AT
-538 CAKNAAFI
+538 CTENATFI

-555 TIEQPGTAPGHKVDS
+555 TIEQPGTALGHEVDS

-591 CQQIVKKTKA
+591 CQQIVKKAKA

-616 NNDATCTADGTKTA
+616 NNDATCTADGTQTA
-630 KCAYGCGAEDTQ
+630 KCAYGCGTEDTQ
-642 PDVGSK
+642 PDAGSK

-661 ATCTADGTETAQCA
+661 AT
-675 YGCGTT
+675 
-681 DTQDIPGSKLPHE
+681 
-694 FKNYVYQNN
+694 
-703 ATYDADG
+703 YDADG
-710 TQTAKCDR
+710 TQTAKCDH

-765 ATLTGGLNALS
+765 ATLTGGLNALG

-829 LR
+829 LG

>member
-7 ALAMALVLILTVP
+7 ALAMALVLTLTVP
-20 LAALAEEYDLVNGSI
+20 LAALAEVYDLAQGSI
-35 TVEARDDG
+35 TVEATENG
-43 KQYVTQE
+43 QYVSQE
-50 DYNIRDQEQTTET
+50 NGVTREQQTTET

-216 EDGASSFIEGSGSNI
+216 EDGTISFIEGSGSNI

-324 GNAQVDAN
+324 GNAQVEAN
-332 GGKYGAGI
+332 GGQ
-340 GSGENSTGSDITI
+340 S
-353 GGNAQVDAKG
+353 
-363 GNNGAGIG
+363 GAGIG
-371 GGDSGNGTGIT
+371 GGNNGNGTGIT

-392 GGGLGAGIGGG
+392 GGNLGAGIGGG

-465 IGEGGILNPYD
+465 IGEGGIWNPYV

-485 PNTNDLTTGYIAYYA
+485 PNTNDLTTGSIAYYA

-555 TIEQPGTAPGHKVDS
+555 TIEQPGTALGHKVDS

-582 GTESGVCTR
+582 GTESGVCTH

-642 PDVGSK
+642 PDAGSK

-661 ATCTADGTETAQCA
+661 AT
-675 YGCGTT
+675 
-681 DTQDIPGSKLPHE
+681 
-694 FKNYVYQNN
+694 
-703 ATYDADG
+703 YDADG
-710 TQTAKCDR
+710 TQTAKCDH

-765 ATLTGGLNALS
+765 ATLTGGLNALG

>member
-7 ALAMALVLILTVP
+7 ALAMALVLTLTVP
-20 LAALAEEYDLVNGSI
+20 LVALAEVYDLAQGSI

-216 EDGASSFIEGSGSNI
+216 EDGTISFIGGSGSNI

-324 GNAQVDAN
+324 GNAQVEAN
-332 GGKYGAGI
+332 GGQ
-340 GSGENSTGSDITI
+340 S
-353 GGNAQVDAKG
+353 
-363 GNNGAGIG
+363 GAGIG
-371 GGDSGNGTGIT
+371 GGNNGDGTGIT

-392 GGGLGAGIGGG
+392 GGNLGAGIGGG

-485 PNTNDLTTGYIAYYA
+485 PNTNDLTTGSIAYYA

-555 TIEQPGTAPGHKVDS
+555 TIEQPGTALGHKVDS

-661 ATCTADGTETAQCA
+661 AT
-675 YGCGTT
+675 
-681 DTQDIPGSKLPHE
+681 
-694 FKNYVYQNN
+694 
-703 ATYDADG
+703 YDADG

-718 GCGASDTVTEPGS
+718 HRHRTGEQNSTLSGGGRGGAEYPQPGK
-731 RIPLY
+731 P
-736 RVVDAEGRNIPS
+736 
-748 QESLEG
+748 G
-754 GILTITADQDE
+754 GW
-765 ATLTGGLNALS
+765 
-776 ILRQRGVTAITFV
+776 
-789 TNGAASTFDLAALT
+789 
-803 GSGTYALTHTG
+803 HTDHHG
-814 ATATLTLNGWDTSNI
+814 
-829 LR
+829 